1 MIMKKL
7 LNFFLFGK
15 STGEGA
21 ASLGLLILRVAAG
34 VLMMTHGWSKIQN
47 FEGMVQSGFDPVGL
61 GATLSVVMLIGAEF
75 IAALFIVLG
84 LLTRLSAVPLI
95 VAMSVAAFVAHAS
108 DPLQV
113 KELSLIYLTIF
124 ASLMITGAGKYSLDS
139 ILFRN
144 K

>member
-15 STGEGA
+15 STGEGT

-47 FEGMVQSGFDPVGL
+47 FEGMVESGFDPVGM

-139 ILFRN
+139 LLFR
-144 K
+144 KK

>member
-15 STGEGA
+15 STGEGM

-47 FEGMVQSGFDPVGL
+47 FEGMVQSGFDPVGM

-124 ASLMITGAGKYSLDS
+124 ATLLFTGAGKYSLDS
-139 ILFRN
+139 LLFR
-144 K
+144 KK

>member
-15 STGEGA
+15 STGEGT

-124 ASLMITGAGKYSLDS
+124 ATLLITGAGKYSLDS
-139 ILFRN
+139 LLFR
-144 K
+144 KK

>member
-1 MIMKKL
+1 MIMKDL

-15 STGEGA
+15 STKEGA
-21 ASLGLLILRVAAG
+21 ASFGLLILRVAAG
-34 VLMMTHGWSKIQN
+34 LLMMTHGWSKIQN
-47 FEGMVQSGFDPVGL
+47 FEGMVQSGFDPVGM

-95 VAMSVAAFVAHAS
+95 VAMRVAAFVAHAS

-139 ILFRN
+139 LLFR
-144 K
+144 KK

>member
-15 STGEGA
+15 STGEGM

-47 FEGMVQSGFDPVGL
+47 FEGMVQSGFDPVGM

-113 KELSLIYLTIF
+113 KELSLIYLAIF

>member
-47 FEGMVQSGFDPVGL
+47 FEGMVESGFDPVGM

-124 ASLMITGAGKYSLDS
+124 ATLLITGAGKYSLDS
-139 ILFRN
+139 LLFR
-144 K
+144 KK

>member
-1 MIMKKL
+1 MKKL

-15 STGEGA
+15 STGEGM

-34 VLMMTHGWSKIQN
+34 ILMMTHGWSKIQN

>member
-1 MIMKKL
+1 MIMKKI

-15 STGEGA
+15 STGEGT

-47 FEGMVQSGFDPVGL
+47 FEGMVESGFDPVGM

-124 ASLMITGAGKYSLDS
+124 ATLLITGAGKYSLDS
-139 ILFRN
+139 LLFR
-144 K
+144 KK

>member
-15 STGEGA
+15 STGEGM

-47 FEGMVQSGFDPVGL
+47 FEGMVQSGFDPIGM

-84 LLTRLSAVPLI
+84 LLTRLSAIPLI

-124 ASLMITGAGKYSLDS
+124 ATLLITGAGKYSLDS
-139 ILFRN
+139 LLFR
-144 K
+144 KK

>member
-15 STGEGA
+15 STGEGM

-47 FEGMVQSGFDPVGL
+47 FEGIVQSGFDPVGM

>member
-15 STGEGA
+15 STGEGT

-47 FEGMVQSGFDPVGL
+47 FEGMVQSGFDPVGM

-113 KELSLIYLTIF
+113 KELSMIYLTIF

>member
-47 FEGMVQSGFDPVGL
+47 FEGMVQSGFDPVGM

>member
-1 MIMKKL
+1 MKNL

-15 STGEGA
+15 STGEGM

-124 ASLMITGAGKYSLDS
+124 ATLLITGAGKYSLDS
-139 ILFRN
+139 LLFR
-144 K
+144 KK

>member
-47 FEGMVQSGFDPVGL
+47 FEGMVQSGFDPVGM

-124 ASLMITGAGKYSLDS
+124 ATLLITGAGKYSLDS
-139 ILFRN
+139 LLFR
-144 K
+144 KK

>member
-1 MIMKKL
+1 MIMRNL

-15 STGEGA
+15 STGEGM

-47 FEGMVQSGFDPVGL
+47 FEGMVQSGFDPVGM

>member
-15 STGEGA
+15 STGEGM

-47 FEGMVQSGFDPVGL
+47 FEGMVQSGFDPVGM

-84 LLTRLSAVPLI
+84 LLTRLSAIPLI

-113 KELSLIYLTIF
+113 KELSLVYLTIF
-124 ASLMITGAGKYSLDS
+124 ATLLITGAGKYSLDS
-139 ILFRN
+139 LLFR
-144 K
+144 KK

>member
-1 MIMKKL
+1 MKNL

-15 STGEGA
+15 STGEGT

-47 FEGMVQSGFDPVGL
+47 FEGMVQSGFDPVGM

-124 ASLMITGAGKYSLDS
+124 ATLLITGAGKYSLDS
-139 ILFRN
+139 LLFR
-144 K
+144 KK

>member
-15 STGEGA
+15 STGEGM

-47 FEGMVQSGFDPVGL
+47 FEGMVQSGFDPVGM

-84 LLTRLSAVPLI
+84 LLTRLSAIPLI

-124 ASLMITGAGKYSLDS
+124 ATLLITGAGKYSLDS
-139 ILFRN
+139 LLFR
-144 K
+144 KK

>member
-1 MIMKKL
+1 MVMKNL

-15 STGEGA
+15 STGEGM

-47 FEGMVQSGFDPVGL
+47 FEGMVQSGFDPVGM

-124 ASLMITGAGKYSLDS
+124 ATLLITGAGKYSLDS
-139 ILFRN
+139 LLFR
-144 K
+144 KK

>member
-47 FEGMVQSGFDPVGL
+47 FEGMVQSGFDPVGM
-61 GATLSVVMLIGAEF
+61 GDTLSVVMLIGAEF

>member
-15 STGEGA
+15 STGEGM

-47 FEGMVQSGFDPVGL
+47 FEGMVESGFDPVGM

-113 KELSLIYLTIF
+113 KELSLVYLTIF
-124 ASLMITGAGKYSLDS
+124 ATLLITGAGKYSLDS
-139 ILFRN
+139 LLFR
-144 K
+144 KK

>member
-15 STGEGA
+15 STGEGT

-47 FEGMVQSGFDPVGL
+47 FEGMVESGFDPVGM

>member
-15 STGEGA
+15 STGEGT

-47 FEGMVQSGFDPVGL
+47 FEGMVQSGFDPVGM

>member
-1 MIMKKL
+1 MIMKNL

-15 STGEGA
+15 STGEGM

-47 FEGMVQSGFDPVGL
+47 FEGMVQSGFDPIGM

-95 VAMSVAAFVAHAS
+95 VAMSVAAFVEHAS

>member
-15 STGEGA
+15 STGEGT

-47 FEGMVQSGFDPVGL
+47 FEGMVESGFDPVGM

-95 VAMSVAAFVAHAS
+95 VAMRVAAFVAHAS
-108 DPLQV
+108 DPFTGKRAFSDISDNFCIIDDNRSRQI
-113 KELSLIYLTIF
+113 LS
-124 ASLMITGAGKYSLDS
+124 
-139 ILFRN
+139 
-144 K
+144 

>member
-15 STGEGA
+15 STGEGM
-21 ASLGLLILRVAAG
+21 ASLGLVVLRIAAG
-34 VLMMTHGWSKIQN
+34 VLVMTTRWSKIQN
-47 FEGMVQSGFDPVGL
+47 FEGMVQSGFDPVGM

-84 LLTRLSAVPLI
+84 LLTRLSAIPLI

-124 ASLMITGAGKYSLDS
+124 ATLLITGAGKYSLDS
-139 ILFRN
+139 LLFR
-144 K
+144 KK

>member
-15 STGEGA
+15 STGEGM

-47 FEGMVQSGFDPVGL
+47 FEGIVQSGFDPVGM

-124 ASLMITGAGKYSLDS
+124 ATLLITGAGKYSLDS
-139 ILFRN
+139 LLFR
-144 K
+144 KK

>member
-1 MIMKKL
+1 MKKL

-15 STGEGA
+15 STGEGT

-124 ASLMITGAGKYSLDS
+124 ATLLITGAGKYSLDS
-139 ILFRN
+139 LLFR
-144 K
+144 KK

>member
-1 MIMKKL
+1 MIMRNL

-15 STGEGA
+15 STGEGT

-34 VLMMTHGWSKIQN
+34 VLMMKHGWSKIQN

-124 ASLMITGAGKYSLDS
+124 ATLLITGAGKYSLDS
-139 ILFRN
+139 LLFR
-144 K
+144 KK